1 MTLKRVWPAFDAK
14 NNMTETTTIG
24 IGKHEME
31 RIPNPL
37 GYKNAPWL
45 VLKGTLIGATE
56 SSWRQWTKNSDNPEG
71 PLNAYPIFEITIE
84 E

>member
-1 MTLKRVWPAFDAK
+1 MTLKKDWPATDAK
-14 NNMTETTTIG
+14 NNISATTIS
-24 IGKHEME
+24 IGRHEME

-37 GYKNAPWL
+37 GHKDAPWL

-56 SSWRQWTKNSDNPEG
+56 GSWRQWTKDSKNPEG
-71 PLNAYPIFEITIE
+71 PLATNPIFEIIIE